1 MDNENIG
8 TLVVQLKKQTR
19 IVEQMTQFQPPRG
32 NAEEALHDLI
42 HTAAQAIYIL
52 SRDRK

>member
-8 TLVVQLKKQTR
+8 TLVVQLKHQTR
-19 IVEQMTQFQPPRG
+19 IVEQMTQFAPPRG
-32 NAEEALHDLI
+32 NAEQALHDLI